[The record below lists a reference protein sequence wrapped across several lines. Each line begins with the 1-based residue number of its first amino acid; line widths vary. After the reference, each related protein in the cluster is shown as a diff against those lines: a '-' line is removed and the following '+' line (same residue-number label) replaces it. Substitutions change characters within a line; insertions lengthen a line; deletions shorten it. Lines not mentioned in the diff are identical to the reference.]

1 VSQYRGIFLTV
12 FLGLLSIQTAP
23 AAASTSDASEPE
35 WREVLAQ
42 ADNALS
48 AGRLVQADAMLSTL
62 ELAELP
68 DAASAVALS
77 RAEYHM
83 AQGNVEKAENALAK
97 IGENPR
103 KDCRAERVSG
113 WIAGKTGQW
122 NKAILRLADAID
134 LCGDGADL
142 WNLFGLALIGKKEYS
157 AALEAFD
164 SALIL
169 DPKNAALLSNR
180 ALALVASGRLDAA
193 LQDLMEARK
202 LQPGNLV
209 IMGNADYLS
218 GLMGIKPV
226 RNTEDSDNIWA
237 QRLARA
243 GDGSNDSSRKADA
256 ISHFANA
263 TLLLDRFDFQLWSRG
278 SQPLDVKTE

>member
-1 VSQYRGIFLTV
+1 MSQFRGIFLTV
-12 FLGLLSIQTAP
+12 FLGALSLHAAP
-23 AAASTSDASEPE
+23 VAGLTDKGSELE
-35 WREVLAQ
+35 WREVLTQ
-42 ADNALS
+42 ADNALV

-68 DAASAVALS
+68 DATKSVALS

-83 AQGNVEKAENALAK
+83 ARGDIDMAGGALSK
-97 IGENPR
+97 IGENPG
-103 KDCRAERVSG
+103 KECRYERVSG
-113 WIAGKTGQW
+113 WIAGKSGQW
-122 NKAILRLADAID
+122 NKAILKLADAID
-134 LCGDGADL
+134 LCGEGADL

-164 SALIL
+164 SALLL
-169 DPKNAALLSNR
+169 DPKNPALLSNR
-180 ALALVASGRLDAA
+180 ALALVASGRLEAA

-202 LQPGNLV
+202 LQPENLT

-218 GLMGIKPV
+218 GLMGVAPV
-226 RNTEDSDNIWA
+226 RQSEDSDNIWA

-243 GDGSNDSSRKADA
+243 GDGANDSARKADA